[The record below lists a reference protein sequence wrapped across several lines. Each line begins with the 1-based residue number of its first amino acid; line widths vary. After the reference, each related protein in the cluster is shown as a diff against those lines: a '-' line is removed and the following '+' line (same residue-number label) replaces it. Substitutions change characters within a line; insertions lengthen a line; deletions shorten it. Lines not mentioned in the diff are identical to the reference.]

1 MFARPGS
8 LVSAAMNV
16 PASPPAR
23 DHILRSILAILFSV
37 ACFSVLNA
45 ISKTLTQHY
54 PVVQVIWA
62 RYVFAF
68 VFMMALFLPRSG
80 LALFRWHNVGSQV
93 VRGLLLFFSSFLYF
107 HGIVYLPLATA
118 ASISLTSPLIVTALS
133 ARFLGEPVGVRRWIA
148 VCIGFAGALIVVRPG
163 HANFEWHSLLIVAST
178 LCSAFYQLFSRR
190 YGQAERPDA
199 SATMA
204 TIVGTVVAL
213 PMLPFEWQTPAFG
226 WDWVLFVAIG
236 ICAGVGHYFLTIAYS
251 QAPAA
256 TVAPFNYVQ
265 LIGAAILGYLVFDNI
280 PDFWTWVGAAVIVC
294 SGLYLG
300 HAERLR
306 YRRLANKI

>member
-1 MFARPGS
+1 MTVKRP
-8 LVSAAMNV
+8 
-16 PASPPAR
+16 PAGSPPTDR
-23 DHILRSILAILFSV
+23 ILRSILAILFSV

-68 VFMMALFLPRSG
+68 IFMMALFLPRSG

-133 ARFLGEPVGVRRWIA
+133 ARFLGEPVGLRRWIA
-148 VCIGFAGALIVVRPG
+148 VCLGFIGAVIVVRPG

-190 YGQAERPDA
+190 YGQTERPDA

-213 PMLPFEWQTPAFG
+213 PMLPFEWLTPAFG

-256 TVAPFNYVQ
+256 TVAPFNYAQ
-265 LIGAAILGYLVFDNI
+265 LIGAAILGYLVFDSI
-280 PDFWTWVGAAVIVC
+280 PDFWTWVGAGVIVC

-306 YRRLANKI
+306 YRSLARKI

>member
-1 MFARPGS
+1 
-8 LVSAAMNV
+8 MNT

-23 DHILRSILAILFSV
+23 DHILRAILAILFSV

-80 LALFRWHNVGSQV
+80 MALFRWHNAGSQV

-107 HGIVYLPLATA
+107 HGLVYLPLATA

-163 HANFEWHSLLIVAST
+163 HTQFEWHSLLIVAST

-190 YGQAERPDA
+190 YGQTERPDA

-204 TIVGTVVAL
+204 TIVGSVVAL
-213 PMLPFEWQTPAFG
+213 PMLPFEWTTPALG
-226 WDWVLFVAIG
+226 WDWGLFVTIG
-236 ICAGVGHYFLTIAYS
+236 VMAGVGHYFLTIAYS
-251 QAPAA
+251 QAPASV
-256 TVAPFNYVQ
+256 VAPFNYAQ
-265 LIGAAILGYLVFDNI
+265 LIGAAILGYLVFDSV

>member
-1 MFARPGS
+1 
-8 LVSAAMNV
+8 MNV

-45 ISKTLTQHY
+45 ISTTLTQHY

-148 VCIGFAGALIVVRPG
+148 VCIGFAGALIVVLL
-163 HANFEWHSLLIVAST
+163 SLALGVLWAGIMGVIAIALGMAITLAAIGMASMVAHRLIIGDGRSREIGRFTTIAASLIVIATAGT
-178 LCSAFYQLFSRR
+178 LLLGAV
-190 YGQAERPDA
+190 ERF
-199 SATMA
+199 
-204 TIVGTVVAL
+204 I
-213 PMLPFEWQTPAFG
+213 
-226 WDWVLFVAIG
+226 
-236 ICAGVGHYFLTIAYS
+236 
-251 QAPAA
+251 
-256 TVAPFNYVQ
+256 
-265 LIGAAILGYLVFDNI
+265 
-280 PDFWTWVGAAVIVC
+280 
-294 SGLYLG
+294 
-300 HAERLR
+300 R
-306 YRRLANKI
+306 

>member
-1 MFARPGS
+1 
-8 LVSAAMNV
+8 MNV
-16 PASPPAR
+16 KVPPASSAPTDR
-23 DHILRSILAILFSV
+23 ILRAILAIILSV

-45 ISKTLTQHY
+45 ISKTLTLHY

-148 VCIGFAGALIVVRPG
+148 VWIGFAGALIVVRPG

>member
-1 MFARPGS
+1 MSVKA
-8 LVSAAMNV
+8 
-16 PASPPAR
+16 PPAATPPTDR
-23 DHILRSILAILFSV
+23 ILRAILAILLSV

-45 ISKTLTQHY
+45 ISKTLTEHY

-80 LALFRWHNVGSQV
+80 RALFRWHNVGSQV
-93 VRGLLLFFSSFLYF
+93 VRGLLLFFSSYLYF

-118 ASISLTSPLIVTALS
+118 AAISLTSPLVVTALS
-133 ARFLGEPVGVRRWIA
+133 ARFLGEPVGLARWIA
-148 VCIGFAGALIVVRPG
+148 VCVGFAGALIVVRPG
-163 HANFEWHSLLIVAST
+163 HAHFEWHSLLVVGST
-178 LCSAFYQLFSRR
+178 LCSAFYQLYSRR
-190 YGQAERPDA
+190 YGQTERPDA

-204 TIVGTVVAL
+204 TIVGTVVAT
-213 PMLPFEWQTPAFG
+213 PMLPFEWATPAFG

-236 ICAGVGHYFLTIAYS
+236 VLAGVGHYFVTIAYS

-256 TVAPFNYVQ
+256 TIAPFNYGQ
-265 LIGAAILGYLVFDNI
+265 LIGAAILGYLIFDSI

-300 HAERLR
+300 HAERQR
-306 YRRLANKI
+306 WRRLTIKK

>member
-1 MFARPGS
+1 MTGNRP
-8 LVSAAMNV
+8 
-16 PASPPAR
+16 PAGSPPTDR
-23 DHILRSILAILFSV
+23 ILRSILAILFSV

-68 VFMMALFLPRSG
+68 IFMMALFLPRSG

-148 VCIGFAGALIVVRPG
+148 VCLGFVGAVIVVRPG

-204 TIVGTVVAL
+204 TIVGNVVAL
-213 PMLPFEWQTPAFG
+213 PMLPFEWLTPAFG

-256 TVAPFNYVQ
+256 TVAPFNYAQ
-265 LIGAAILGYLVFDNI
+265 LIGAAILGYLVFDSI
-280 PDFWTWVGAAVIVC
+280 PDFWTWVGAGVIVC

>member
-1 MFARPGS
+1 
-8 LVSAAMNV
+8 MNV

-80 LALFRWHNVGSQV
+80 LALFHWHNVGSQV

-148 VCIGFAGALIVVRPG
+148 VCLGFIGAVIVVRPG

-190 YGQAERPDA
+190 YGQTERPDA

-204 TIVGTVVAL
+204 TIVGSVVAL
-213 PMLPFEWQTPAFG
+213 PMLPFEWRTPAFG
-226 WDWVLFVAIG
+226 WDWGLFVAIG

-300 HAERLR
+300 HAEQLR

>member
-1 MFARPGS
+1 MS
-8 LVSAAMNV
+8 VKT
-16 PASPPAR
+16 PPAANPSTDR
-23 DHILRSILAILFSV
+23 ILRAILAILLSV

-80 LALFRWHNVGSQV
+80 KALFRWHNVGSQV
-93 VRGLLLFFSSFLYF
+93 VRGLLLFFSSYLYF

-133 ARFLGEPVGVRRWIA
+133 ARFLGEPVGLGRWIA
-148 VCIGFAGALIVVRPG
+148 VCVGFAGALIVVRPG
-163 HANFEWHSLLIVAST
+163 HANFEWHSLLVVGST
-178 LCSAFYQLFSRR
+178 LSSAFYQLYSRR
-190 YGQAERPDA
+190 YGQTERPDA

-204 TIVGTVVAL
+204 TIVGTVVAMPL
-213 PMLPFEWQTPAFG
+213 LPFEWATPAFG

-236 ICAGVGHYFLTIAYS
+236 VLAGVGHYFVTIAYS

-256 TVAPFNYVQ
+256 TIAPFNYGQ
-265 LIGAAILGYLVFDNI
+265 LIGAAILGYLIFDSI

-300 HAERLR
+300 HAERQR
-306 YRRLANKI
+306 WRRPTIKK

>member
-1 MFARPGS
+1 MTVKRP
-8 LVSAAMNV
+8 
-16 PASPPAR
+16 PAGSPPTDR
-23 DHILRSILAILFSV
+23 ILRSILAILFSV

-68 VFMMALFLPRSG
+68 IFMMALFLPRSG

-148 VCIGFAGALIVVRPG
+148 VCLGFIGAVIVVRPG

-190 YGQAERPDA
+190 YGQTERPDA

-213 PMLPFEWQTPAFG
+213 PMLPFEWLTPAFG

-256 TVAPFNYVQ
+256 TVAPFNYAQ
-265 LIGAAILGYLVFDNI
+265 LIGAAILGYLVFDSI
-280 PDFWTWVGAAVIVC
+280 PDFWTWVGAGVIVC

-306 YRRLANKI
+306 YRSLARKI

>member
-1 MFARPGS
+1 MT
-8 LVSAAMNV
+8 V

-148 VCIGFAGALIVVRPG
+148 VCLGFVGALIVVRPG
-163 HANFEWHSLLIVAST
+163 HANFEWHSLLVVAST

-204 TIVGTVVAL
+204 TIVGSVVAL
-213 PMLPFEWQTPAFG
+213 PMLPFEWMTPALG
-226 WDWVLFVAIG
+226 WDCVLFVAIG
-236 ICAGVGHYFLTIAYS
+236 IMAGIGHYFLTIAYS

>member
-1 MFARPGS
+1 
-8 LVSAAMNV
+8 MNV
-16 PASPPAR
+16 KAPPAPPAPTDR
-23 DHILRSILAILFSV
+23 ILRAILAILLSV

-45 ISKTLTQHY
+45 ISKTLTEHY

-62 RYVFAF
+62 RYAFAF
-68 VFMMALFLPRSG
+68 VFMMAMFLPRSG
-80 LALFRWHNVGSQV
+80 LALFRWHNIGTQA

-107 HGIVYLPLATA
+107 HGLVYLPLATA

-133 ARFLGEPVGVRRWIA
+133 ARFLGEPVDAGRWAA
-148 VCIGFAGALIVVRPG
+148 VGLGFAGALIVVRPG
-163 HANFEWHSLLIVAST
+163 HAHFEWHSLLIVAST

-190 YGQAERPDA
+190 YGQAERADA

-204 TIVGTVVAL
+204 TIVGTLAAA
-213 PMLPFEWQTPAFG
+213 PMLPFEWVTPSFG

-236 ICAGVGHYFLTIAYS
+236 VMAGIGHYFLTIAFS

-256 TVAPFNYVQ
+256 VIAPFNYVQ
-265 LIGAAILGYLVFDNI
+265 LIGAAILGYLVFDSI
-280 PDFWTWVGAAVIVC
+280 PDVWTWLGAAVIVC

-300 HAERLR
+300 QAERRR
-306 YRRLANKI
+306 YRRNKI

>member
-1 MFARPGS
+1 
-8 LVSAAMNV
+8 MNV

-148 VCIGFAGALIVVRPG
+148 VCLGFVGALIVVRPG

-204 TIVGTVVAL
+204 TIVGSVVAL
-213 PMLPFEWQTPAFG
+213 PMLPFEWLTPAFG

>member
-1 MFARPGS
+1 
-8 LVSAAMNV
+8 MNV
-16 PASPPAR
+16 KASPPAR
-23 DHILRSILAILFSV
+23 DHILRAILAIVFSV

-45 ISKTLTQHY
+45 ISKTLMQHY

-80 LALFRWHNVGSQV
+80 LALFRWHNVGSQM

-107 HGIVYLPLATA
+107 HGLVYLPLATA

-148 VCIGFAGALIVVRPG
+148 VGLGFAGALIVVRPA
-163 HANFEWHSLLIVAST
+163 HAQFEWQSLLIVAST

-204 TIVGTVVAL
+204 TIVGTVAAA
-213 PMLPFEWQTPAFG
+213 PMLPFEWVTPAFG
-226 WDWVLFVAIG
+226 WDWVLFIAIG
-236 ICAGVGHYFLTIAYS
+236 VMAGVGHYFLTIAYS

-256 TVAPFNYVQ
+256 VIAPFNYVQ
-265 LIGAAILGYLVFDNI
+265 LIGAAVLGYLVFDNI